1 MTDPTRT
8 DAPRRRAPEARRPA
22 PAGVLELPPATST
35 RRGTAPG
42 RGRTGGAAPGR
53 GRTGPRRHAAPWL
66 FLSPAIVLFAAF
78 LAAPIGYAVYLSFR
92 TEKVSGLGLGAGS
105 RQEVW
110 AGLENYGS
118 ALADS
123 EFLASVGR
131 VGLYGLIVVPV
142 MLGAAL
148 LFALLLDAR
157 RARARRFS
165 RIAIFLPYAVPAVI
179 SSLLWGFLYLPEV
192 SPFYWIFE
200 RFGWS
205 VPSLFESDLVM
216 FAVAN
221 IAIWAGIG
229 FNMVVIYTGLKA
241 IPQELYE
248 AAELDG
254 AGQLGI
260 AWRIKIPIVTPSII
274 MTFVFS
280 MIATLQVFAEPT
292 TLRPLSNAISSTWTP
307 LMKVYRDA
315 FTRGDLYAA
324 AATSVIIAVA
334 TFVISFGFLRLVQS
348 RAFAS
353 EER

>member
-1 MTDPTRT
+1 M
-8 DAPRRRAPEARRPA
+8 
-22 PAGVLELPPATST
+22 
-35 RRGTAPG
+35 
-42 RGRTGGAAPGR
+42 
-53 GRTGPRRHAAPWL
+53 L
-66 FLSPAIVLFAAF
+66 FTMF
-78 LAAPIGYAVYLSFR
+78 LAAPIGYSVYLSFR
-92 TEKVSGLGLGAGS
+92 TEQVQGLGLGSGS

-110 AGLENYGS
+110 NGVGNYVS
-118 ALADS
+118 AVADP

-131 VGLYGLIVVPV
+131 VGLYGLVVVPI
-142 MLGAAL
+142 MLGSAL

-179 SSLLWGFLYLPEV
+179 SSLLWGFLYLPAV
-192 SPFYWIFE
+192 SPFYWVFD
-200 RFGWS
+200 RFGWN
-205 VPSLFESDLVM
+205 VPSLFESDLVL

-221 IAIWAGIG
+221 VAVWAGIG
-229 FNMVVIYTGLKA
+229 FNMVVIYTSLKA
-241 IPQELYE
+241 VPSELYE

-254 AGQLGI
+254 ASQVGL

-292 TLRPLSNAISSTWTP
+292 TLRPLSNSISTTWTP

-315 FTRGDLYAA
+315 FTRGDLYSA

-334 TFVISFGFLRLVQS
+334 TFVLSFGFLRLVQS
-348 RAFAS
+348 RAFSS